1 MVFLHLF
8 LYSSY
13 YFSTIKSYRSKAVS
27 IYKYRTGGI
36 VMGIIDINNIDLTIG
51 KTNIL
56 KNITVSFDEGK
67 IHGLIGRNGS
77 GKTMLMKCICGFI
90 KPTGGEITVDGKR
103 VGKDVDFPKNMGIII
118 ETPGFIPY
126 YSGYKNLKLL
136 AGLNNK
142 ISKQEIK
149 KSMEQ
154 VGLDPDLK
162 RHVKKYSLGMRQRLG
177 LAQAIMEN
185 PKILILDEPFNGL
198 DKDGVADM
206 RKYLLESKERGKTIL
221 IASHS
226 SEDIEIL
233 CDTVCE
239 MDKGVLTKIK

>member
-1 MVFLHLF
+1 MI
-8 LYSSY
+8 
-13 YFSTIKSYRSKAVS
+13 TISELNLSLQKAP
-27 IYKYRTGGI
+27 ILC
-36 VMGIIDINNIDLTIG
+36 DIN
-51 KTNIL
+51 
-56 KNITVSFDEGK
+56 VHFERGK

-77 GKTMLMKCICGFI
+77 GKTMLMKCICGFV
-90 KPTGGEITVDGKR
+90 KPTIGNITVDGKR
-103 VGKDVDFPKNMGIII
+103 IGKDCDFPKNAGIII

-136 AGLNNK
+136 ADLRGTVK
-142 ISKQEIK
+142 RDDIRKT
-149 KSMEQ
+149 MEQ

-162 RHVKKYSLGMRQRLG
+162 RHVRKYSLGMRQRLG

-185 PKILILDEPFNGL
+185 PDLLILDEPMNGL

-206 RKYLLESKERGKTIL
+206 REYLLALKEQGKTIL

-226 SEDIEIL
+226 AEDIDVL

-239 MDKGVLTKIK
+239 MDKGKIFRIR

>member
-1 MVFLHLF
+1 MDIIKVNNLF
-8 LYSSY
+8 L
-13 YFSTIKSYRSKAVS
+13 
-27 IYKYRTGGI
+27 
-36 VMGIIDINNIDLTIG
+36 NLG
-51 KTNIL
+51 KTEIL
-56 KNITVSFDEGK
+56 KNINVAFEEQK

-77 GKTMLMKCICGFI
+77 GKTMLMKCICGFV
-90 KPTGGEITVDGKR
+90 KSTSGEIIVSGK
-103 VGKDVDFPKNMGIII
+103 VIGKDVDFPKDTGIII

-126 YSGYKNLKLL
+126 YSGYKNLRLL
-136 AGLNNK
+136 AGLNNNIGK
-142 ISKQEIK
+142 EEIIK
-149 KSMEQ
+149 TMKQ
-154 VGLDPDLK
+154 VGLDPNLR

-185 PKILILDEPFNGL
+185 PDLLILDEPFNGL

-206 RKYLLESKERGKTIL
+206 RKYLLELKGQGKTIL

-239 MDKGVLTKIK
+239 MDKGVLSKIMGFSEM

>member
-1 MVFLHLF
+1 MIKINNLSL
-8 LYSSY
+8 
-13 YFSTIKSYRSKAVS
+13 TIKK
-27 IYKYRTGGI
+27 IE
-36 VMGIIDINNIDLTIG
+36 
-51 KTNIL
+51 IL
-56 KNITVSFDEGK
+56 KRLSIDFEKGK

-90 KPTGGEITVDGKR
+90 KPTEGEIFVAEKR
-103 VGKDVDFPKNMGIII
+103 IGKDCDFPESIGIII

-136 AGLNNK
+136 ADLNRK
-142 ISKQEIK
+142 IDSQTIK
-149 KSMEQ
+149 ETMKK
-154 VGLDPDLK
+154 VGLDPNSKL
-162 RHVKKYSLGMRQRLG
+162 HIKKYSLGMRQRLG

-185 PKILILDEPFNGL
+185 PDLLILDEPMNGL

-206 RKYLLESKERGKTIL
+206 RKYLLELKEQGKTIL

-226 SEDIEIL
+226 AEDIEIL

-239 MDKGVLTKIK
+239 MDKGVLTKVRGW

>member
-1 MVFLHLF
+1 MMCNK
-8 LYSSY
+8 
-13 YFSTIKSYRSKAVS
+13 IKIDELNLILSKKM
-27 IYKYRTGGI
+27 IL
-36 VMGIIDINNIDLTIG
+36 NNV
-51 KTNIL
+51 NIEFE
-56 KNITVSFDEGK
+56 KGK

-77 GKTMLMKCICGFI
+77 GKTMLMKCICGFV
-90 KPTGGEITVDGKR
+90 KPTSGTIFVDGKQI
-103 VGKDVDFPKNMGIII
+103 GKDCDFPDNVGIII

-136 AGLNNK
+136 ADLNRK
-142 ISKQEIK
+142 IGSDKIK
-149 KSMEQ
+149 ETMQK

-185 PKILILDEPFNGL
+185 PDILILDEPMNGL

-206 RKYLLESKERGKTIL
+206 RKYLFELKKQGKTIL

-239 MDKGVLTKIK
+239 MDKGVLTELR

>member
-13 YFSTIKSYRSKAVS
+13 YFSTIKYYRSKAVS
-27 IYKYRTGGI
+27 ICKYRTGGI

-206 RKYLLESKERGKTIL
+206 RKYLLELKERGKTIL

>member
-1 MVFLHLF
+1 MNDVFL
-8 LYSSY
+8 
-13 YFSTIKSYRSKAVS
+13 TIKKVP
-27 IYKYRTGGI
+27 
-36 VMGIIDINNIDLTIG
+36 
-51 KTNIL
+51 IL
-56 KNITVSFDEGK
+56 VNVNAEFERGQ

-77 GKTMLMKCICGFI
+77 GKTMLMKCICGFV
-90 KPTGGEITVDGKR
+90 KPTSGEIIVSGKR
-103 VGKDVDFPKNMGIII
+103 IGKDCDFPDNTGMII

-136 AGLNNK
+136 ADLRGK
-142 ISKQEIK
+142 ITKDDIRRT
-149 KSMEQ
+149 MEQ

-162 RHVKKYSLGMRQRLG
+162 RHVRKYSLGMRQRLG

-185 PKILILDEPFNGL
+185 PDLLILDEPMNGL

-206 RKYLLESKERGKTIL
+206 RKYLLDLKAQGKTII

-226 SEDIEIL
+226 AEDIEVL

-239 MDKGVLTKIK
+239 MDKGVLSRIK